1 MKLSITA
8 WKKPKL
14 AGCSQLAKK
23 LNIAPTRTN
32 PATCSCQRRTRT
44 RVDDLT
50 VLLRYLSLR
59 NYDNYEFVFAFHST
73 AICYLRP
80 PNVFFSQ
87 NADLRFTI
95 RGFHPGDP
103 QLWIT
108 WCMPSVE
115 WAVEKQAKA
124 QKNMIPARENGRL
137 SVRSLDWTQ
146 SKPSLHLLRNNEGCG
161 EHLDCRKSRTFRL
174 SLR

>member
-1 MKLSITA
+1 MKLSITG
-8 WKKPKL
+8 WKNPKL
-14 AGCSQLAKK
+14 AGCSQLAIYKRGQEVK
-23 LNIAPTRTN
+23 QSATITN
-32 PATCSCQRRTRT
+32 PASCQRRTRT
-44 RVDDLT
+44 RVDALT
-50 VLLRYLSLR
+50 VRLRYLSVR

-87 NADLRFTI
+87 NADLRFAI

-115 WAVEKQAKA
+115 WAVEKPAKA
-124 QKNMIPARENGRL
+124 EKNMIRVRENGRL
-137 SVRSLDWTQ
+137 SVRSLD
-146 SKPSLHLLRNNEGCG
+146 
-161 EHLDCRKSRTFRL
+161 
-174 SLR
+174 

>member
-1 MKLSITA
+1 MKLSITG
-8 WKKPKL
+8 WKTL
-14 AGCSQLAKK
+14 NWQDVASWLFTSVAKK
-23 LNIAPTRTN
+23 LNRAPTITN
-32 PATCSCQRRTRT
+32 PASCQRRTRT
-44 RVDDLT
+44 RVDALT
-50 VLLRYLSLR
+50 VRLRYLSVR

-108 WCMPSVE
+108 WCMPLVE

-124 QKNMIPARENGRL
+124 EKNMIHESENGRL
-137 SVRSLDWTQ
+137 SVRSLD
-146 SKPSLHLLRNNEGCG
+146 
-161 EHLDCRKSRTFRL
+161 
-174 SLR
+174 